1 MLINVVHYKT
11 SLWVGLQE
19 APKVSR
25 LWKNATGYK
34 GTQQG
39 RDKSSE
45 RKGIFSLSNP
55 GFSISARSLDP
66 L

>member
-1 MLINVVHYKT
+1 MLIKVVHYKT
-11 SLWVGLQE
+11 SLWTGLQE
-19 APKVSR
+19 APEVR
-25 LWKNATGYK
+25 LWKNATGYE

-66 L
+66 P